1 MSLRKFDPAEFLD
14 DEEEIEGYLQ
24 DAFETN
30 DPAFIADALGVVS
43 RAKGMAK
50 ISDDTGLGRTSLYKA
65 LNKDGNPEFHT
76 ILKVISSLG
85 YKINISH
92 E

>member
-1 MSLRKFDPAEFLD
+1 MSLKKFDPAEFLE
-14 DEEEIEGYLQ
+14 DEAEIEGYLQ

-43 RAKGMAK
+43 KAKGMSK
-50 ISDDTGLGRTSLYKA
+50 ISEETGLGRASLYKS
-65 LNKDGNPEFHT
+65 LDENGNPEFHT

-85 YKINISH
+85 YKLNISH
-92 E
+92 Q

>member
-1 MSLRKFDPAEFLD
+1 MSLKKFDPADLLE

-43 RAKGMAK
+43 RAKGMTK
-50 ISDDTGLGRTSLYKA
+50 VSEDTGLGRASLYKS
-65 LNKDGNPEFHT
+65 LDKNGNPEFQT

-92 E
+92 Q